1 MIKLNDDFSEICC
14 NRFPYCDHAMSL
26 NNPKIEI
33 KNKIY
38 VNDNLV
44 NSEFSK
50 KTEDFLLGWKMPYYL
65 PREDEIY
72 SVRDNMYEKM
82 KKKFGNNIV
91 EGAHYCHHIIRE
103 GENKSASPL
112 IYNEIALPIIKE
124 ISKFLKV
131 SNMNASR
138 IKINLQS
145 PIFDND
151 VNKHNTPHTDSSEN
165 HITALYYGNDSDG
178 DSFFF
183 DDDKIIKRVSPK
195 NGRLVIFD
203 GNIMHTGRHP
213 INNSYRVVINFNFNL

>member
-82 KKKFGNNIV
+82 KKKFGNTIV
-91 EGAHYCHHIIRE
+91 
-103 GENKSASPL
+103 
-112 IYNEIALPIIKE
+112 
-124 ISKFLKV
+124 
-131 SNMNASR
+131 
-138 IKINLQS
+138 
-145 PIFDND
+145 
-151 VNKHNTPHTDSSEN
+151 
-165 HITALYYGNDSDG
+165 ITL
-178 DSFFF
+178 
-183 DDDKIIKRVSPK
+183 
-195 NGRLVIFD
+195 
-203 GNIMHTGRHP
+203 
-213 INNSYRVVINFNFNL
+213 